1 MHPTLLVLN
10 PRAGGGRLARWVRGQ
25 AAALARSHPGLVLH
39 EAADAACAEAAVRA
53 LPHGSRVIVAG
64 GDGSVQRLLAALV
77 DGAHEL
83 ALLPAGHGDD
93 LARALGLRNLRPAA
107 ALRRALH
114 GQALP
119 LDLGRVTP
127 LDPPVAPV
135 WFASSLCAGLDAA
148 IAARA
153 ARAAQADGARL
164 PGTLRYLRAT
174 LQETRTPRPVHLQLR
189 ADGRPVH
196 DSEALFAAVL
206 NTATYGAGLR
216 AAPRAQ
222 PDDGQLD
229 LVVAG
234 AFTRWGVLGML
245 PRLMLGRHVGHPRVR
260 LLPVEVLQAQ
270 AAEPLPLAV
279 DGEPLPPARGWRVQV
294 HAQALRA
301 VRAHD
306 HA

>member
-1 MHPTLLVLN
+1 MPPTLLVLN
-10 PRAGGGRLARWVRGQ
+10 PRAGRGRRAPWVRGQ
-25 AAALARSHPGLVLH
+25 AAALARTHPGLTVH
-39 EAADAACAEAAVRA
+39 ETADPAAAEAAVRA
-53 LPHGSRVIVAG
+53 LPRGSRVIVAG

-83 ALLPAGHGDD
+83 ALLPGGHGDD
-93 LARALGLRNLRPAA
+93 LARALGLRGLRPAA
-107 ALRRALH
+107 ALQRALH
-114 GQALP
+114 GRALP
-119 LDLGRVTP
+119 LDLGCVTP
-127 LDPPVAPV
+127 QDPPAAPV

-153 ARAAQADGARL
+153 AQATGSAW

-174 LQETRTPRPVHLQLR
+174 LREIRRQRPVHLQLR

-196 DSEALFAAVL
+196 DGETLFAAVL

-216 AAPRAQ
+216 AAPRAR

-234 AFTRWGVLGML
+234 AFTRWGALWML
-245 PRLMLGRHVGHPRVR
+245 PRLMRGRHGDHPRVR
-260 LLPVEVLQAQ
+260 LLPMEVLQAQ
-270 AAEPLPLAV
+270 AAEPLPLAA
-279 DGEPLPPARGWRVQV
+279 DGEPLAPARAWRVQV
-294 HAQALRA
+294 HGQALRA

-306 HA
+306 EA

>member
-1 MHPTLLVLN
+1 MHATLLVLN
-10 PRAGGGRLARWVRGQ
+10 PRAGRGRLARWVRAQ
-25 AAALARSHPGLVLH
+25 AAALVRSRPGLALH
-39 EAADAACAEAAVRA
+39 ESEDPASAERAVRA
-53 LPHGSRVIVAG
+53 LPPGSRVIVAG

-77 DGAHEL
+77 DGGHEL
-83 ALLPAGHGDD
+83 ALLPGGHGDD
-93 LARALGLRNLRPAA
+93 LARAMGLRGLRPAA

-114 GQALP
+114 GRALP
-119 LDLGRVTP
+119 LDLGCVTP
-127 LDPPVAPV
+127 LDPAGTPA

-153 ARAAQADGARL
+153 ARDSATAL
-164 PGTLRYLRAT
+164 PGALRYLRAT
-174 LQETRTPRPVHLQLR
+174 WQEIRQLRPVHLQLR

-196 DSEALFAAVL
+196 DGDALFAAVL

-245 PRLMLGRHVGHPRVR
+245 PRLMLGRHGGHPRVR

-270 AAEPLPLAV
+270 AAEPLPLAA
-279 DGEPLPPARGWRVQV
+279 DGEPLPPARAWRVQV

-306 HA
+306 EG